1 MKHSELT
8 DQIISA
14 FFEVYN
20 DLGYGFLETIYA
32 SAMEIVCL
40 EKGLQVQTELPIRV
54 CFRGKDI
61 GHYSADLVVNDLVLV
76 ELKAARSLCEDHSA
90 QVLNY
95 LRAMKYELG
104 LLLNFGPRPQ
114 IKRFVFDND
123 RKRKSVASVAVG
135 PC

>member
-20 DLGYGFLETIYA
+20 GLGYGFLETIYA

-40 EKGLQVQTELPIRV
+40 EHGLKVASEVPIRV
-54 CFRGKDI
+54 YFRGKDI
-61 GHYSADLVVNDLVLV
+61 GHYSADLIVNDLVLV

-95 LRAMKYELG
+95 LRATKFELG

-114 IKRFVFDND
+114 IKRFVFDDD
-123 RKRKSVASVAVG
+123 RKRKSVASVAEG